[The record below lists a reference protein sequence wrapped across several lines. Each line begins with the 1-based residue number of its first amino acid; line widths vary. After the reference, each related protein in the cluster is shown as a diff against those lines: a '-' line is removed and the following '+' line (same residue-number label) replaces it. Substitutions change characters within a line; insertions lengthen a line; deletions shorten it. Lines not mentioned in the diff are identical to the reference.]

1 MCEEL
6 RIAFIS
12 RKEGIVL
19 SVGIVELAILLV
31 GVIIIVAVVKK
42 NKGKDVQTS
51 IGSGNNESAVN
62 TKQEYRFRCNVCGK
76 VFCYTQEE
84 YEHNEG
90 LKKAAQIAS
99 FASGFQSGLGS
110 SYRAHEAGKKADRIN
125 DRIKDYSKCPNC
137 NSSDVVRVS
146 NDEKHIAVNKD
157 ADAPTALEQ
166 LAKLHEKGIITDEEF
181 QQKKIELLAKM

>member
-1 MCEEL
+1 M
-6 RIAFIS
+6 
-12 RKEGIVL
+12 
-19 SVGIVELAILLV
+19 ELAILLV

-51 IGSGNNESAVN
+51 IGSGKNESAVN

-110 SYRAHEAGKKADRIN
+110 SYRAHEAGKKRTE
-125 DRIKDYSKCPNC
+125 S
-137 NSSDVVRVS
+137 
-146 NDEKHIAVNKD
+146 
-157 ADAPTALEQ
+157 T
-166 LAKLHEKGIITDEEF
+166 
-181 QQKKIELLAKM
+181 IELKIIQNVRIAILLMLLEC